1 MHQCECEESDHTINE
16 QIKNLKPKQMIA
28 ENKKIFQTQ
37 MQLNKKKELFLSVLL
52 MN

>member
-16 QIKNLKPKQMIA
+16 QIKNLNPKQKIA
-28 ENKKIFQTQ
+28 ENKKLFQIQ
-37 MQLNKKKELFLSVLL
+37 MQLNKNELFLSVLQ